1 MINKNKQLKIPGA
14 GQKFINISKQ
24 SDDIIGKKLSPGY
37 GYVFDSL
44 IGKVG
49 NLRTAMEYIVTAGYP
64 KRLLNKKRLTRTDI
78 LSVENKRKVEL
89 VNYWA
94 IVVYLLAIR
103 IQSDP
108 DLVTALKATTDDT
121 YLTSFTTFKNKS
133 LGTEA
138 VVNEINVKLSKYV
151 SAVRLLAGLIQK
163 DNFNDDSIKDLIVNV
178 KANKEL
184 PLFHGVPFN
193 ITSEL

>member
-1 MINKNKQLKIPGA
+1 MMNKNKQLKIPDA
-14 GQKFINISKQ
+14 EQKFINISKQ
-24 SDDIIGKKLSPGY
+24 SDTTIGKKLSPGY
-37 GYVFDSL
+37 GYVFDTL

-49 NLRTAMEYIVTAGYP
+49 NIRTAMEYIVTVGYP
-64 KRLLNKKRLTRTDI
+64 KRLLSKKRLTRTDI
-78 LSVENKRKVEL
+78 LSVENRRKVEL

-103 IQSDP
+103 IQSDA
-108 DLVTALKATTDDT
+108 DLVAELKDTSDDT

-138 VVNEINVKLSKYV
+138 VVNEINVRLSKYV
-151 SAVRLLAGLIQK
+151 SAVRLLVNLIQK
-163 DNFNDDSIKDLIVNV
+163 DNFNDNSIKDLITSV
-178 KANKEL
+178 KANREL